1 MRLALTSL
9 GVLIR
14 RLAVVAFGLWL
25 CGAGCALCCKP
36 FAPAAYAQTLP
47 GAARASHAT
56 SARAYCL
63 SHPSQSATNG
73 YGLAAAPAREPS
85 AADDHAGSCCPMS
98 RQIADAARKQHPA
111 NERAVARAFVESS
124 RSGAGERGAGRPAAR
139 GRSPDGRATHVR
151 CCVFLI

>member
-1 MRLALTSL
+1 MRPALTNP

-36 FAPAAYAQTLP
+36 FATAAYAQTLP

-56 SARAYCL
+56 SAPARCH
-63 SHPSQSATNG
+63 SHPPQSATNG

-85 AADDHAGSCCPMS
+85 PTDDHAGSCCQVT
-98 RQIADAARKQHPA
+98 RRLADAARKQHPA
-111 NERAVARAFVESS
+111 NERAVARASVKSS
-124 RSGAGERGAGRPAAR
+124 RSGAGARNSGRPAAW